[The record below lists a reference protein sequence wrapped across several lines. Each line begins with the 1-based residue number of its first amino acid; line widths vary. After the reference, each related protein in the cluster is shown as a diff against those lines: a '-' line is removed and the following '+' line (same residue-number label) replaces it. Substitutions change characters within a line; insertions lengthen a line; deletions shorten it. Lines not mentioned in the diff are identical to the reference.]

1 VLGGPDRPP
10 RKLGPYE
17 GHAASPSVIMGQLLS
32 ESPVTTKSKFVD
44 EGDEREGK
52 NLLLLVH
59 VDDTCRRPR
68 RRAKPWTAAQ
78 RPRCAPRRA
87 RAPPAPPRQDVNS
100 LDPSLASRMSQLA
113 RAPIDTPN
121 CPPLRLAGARW
132 RGFSWAEGVL
142 GSRRAV
148 PSVSG
153 SLPSQV
159 KPNSI
164 CPASENRSFLRGRIG
179 LAG

>member
-1 VLGGPDRPP
+1 MKDTQP
-10 RKLGPYE
+10 
-17 GHAASPSVIMGQLLS
+17 SPSVIMGQLLS
-32 ESPVTTKSKFVD
+32 KSPVTTRSKFVD

-52 NLLLLVH
+52 NLLLLLVH

-121 CPPLRLAGARW
+121 CPLSASQEHGGEASPGPRAFWGVAALCPL
-132 RGFSWAEGVL
+132 FL
-142 GSRRAV
+142 GRFPRKSNPILYVQPPRTV
-148 PSVSG
+148 V
-153 SLPSQV
+153 
-159 KPNSI
+159 
-164 CPASENRSFLRGRIG
+164 F
-179 LAG
+179 